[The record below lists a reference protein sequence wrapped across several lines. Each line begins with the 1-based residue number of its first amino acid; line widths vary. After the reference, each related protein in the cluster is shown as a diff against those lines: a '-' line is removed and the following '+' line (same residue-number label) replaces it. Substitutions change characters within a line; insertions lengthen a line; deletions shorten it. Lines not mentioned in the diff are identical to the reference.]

1 MTEAVLKRDPDVVA
15 AEVDG
20 DPRLLHL
27 RSWTYLALN
36 PVAERIWDLLA
47 EPGDEERLIQALLE
61 EFEGDE
67 ARIRAEAQA
76 FLAELHRLGF
86 LLRG

>member
-1 MTEAVLKRDPDVVA
+1 MTGAMLKRDPDVVA

-36 PVAERIWDLLA
+36 PVAERIWALLA
-47 EPGDEERLIQALLE
+47 EPGDEERLIQALLA

-67 ARIRAEAQA
+67 ARIRAEVAN
-76 FLAELHRLGF
+76 FLAELKRQGF
-86 LLRG
+86 LIGA